1 MGRGKA
7 GRAGIMAAGVRG
19 NANIMKAITGARAIV
34 AKGSGMRD
42 TARILLPDPSGVAG
56 VAHPD

>member
-1 MGRGKA
+1 
-7 GRAGIMAAGVRG
+7 MAAGVRG

-34 AKGSGMRD
+34 ARGSGTRD